1 MEPWRSWVVQ
11 ARSKVSSLMEKV
23 KTHASVIHDLRVLC
37 TSTAV
42 IGPGNEISVL
52 EVIFIHGT
60 LFFSKGGA
68 VFQRVLEQW
77 ENKPVSTRWSIYNAS
92 DGRNISVL
100 P

>member
-1 MEPWRSWVVQ
+1 MVQ

-60 LFFSKGGA
+60 LFFFK
-68 VFQRVLEQW
+68 
-77 ENKPVSTRWSIYNAS
+77 RWSSFSARIRAVRKQTCFYS
-92 DGRNISVL
+92 MIHL
-100 P
+100 